1 MKLKKLKEIID
12 RLYAQYQAHPEQ
24 IDDLDVVITTKGHS
38 IGGRSRT
45 DVKFASRGFD
55 WEHSQFRLEPEEPLW
70 KAGGHET

>member
-1 MKLKKLKEIID
+1 MKLKELKHKID
-12 RLYAQYQAHPEQ
+12 FLYKQYEAHPEQ

-38 IGGRSRT
+38 IGGRSHT
-45 DVKFASRGFD
+45 HVKFASRGFD